1 MDKSSNIK
9 QKSTKIMLIVYR
21 LFLKLAFA
29 FLILSGVVVFYNSV
43 NFDDKT
49 FIFAITSSV
58 IFAISYL
65 VSYYLYKLYNKNKFE
80 TIKKDPLKTQIQLMI
95 RFLLFMVGASAFIA
109 GMYLTCANFS
119 GLIIA
124 FLGLCICE
132 LIFANRR
139 LTSHLSTFCENVA
152 TGVLFGY
159 VYISATN
166 GVNAFILLFWLV
178 TLILLF
184 LQEYFYHLTNIKK
197 HSNEDISKNELFK
210 IRARYFLRNALL
222 YTILY
227 VLVAFMSAIDLYSVI
242 TSSSVATIIFQL
254 LPLIISIITVVM
266 LFYTT
271 FHKDNNVQTPNYN
284 TVSNELDFKNKLQ
297 KLNSEIVNKSYD
309 YVVNTMNAKNGF
321 VRKTGEDYFYHCLN
335 TANILLENN
344 IKDENTI
351 ATALLHDCLEDVKDC
366 TFDFIVKLTNEN
378 VANSVAKLTKK
389 DGVDYKNDD
398 NMNEYLNNIL
408 LNRDATMVKIA
419 DRMHNVSTMTSNY
432 SETAKAQ
439 KRDETKKYFIP
450 FVVDAL
456 KKYPQDSQFLNVA
469 LNFFELI

>member
-9 QKSTKIMLIVYR
+9 QKSTKFMLIVYR

-210 IRARYFLRNALL
+210 TNYFRQ
-222 YTILY
+222 I
-227 VLVAFMSAIDLYSVI
+227 
-242 TSSSVATIIFQL
+242 
-254 LPLIISIITVVM
+254 
-266 LFYTT
+266 
-271 FHKDNNVQTPNYN
+271 
-284 TVSNELDFKNKLQ
+284 
-297 KLNSEIVNKSYD
+297 
-309 YVVNTMNAKNGF
+309 
-321 VRKTGEDYFYHCLN
+321 
-335 TANILLENN
+335 
-344 IKDENTI
+344 
-351 ATALLHDCLEDVKDC
+351 
-366 TFDFIVKLTNEN
+366 
-378 VANSVAKLTKK
+378 
-389 DGVDYKNDD
+389 
-398 NMNEYLNNIL
+398 
-408 LNRDATMVKIA
+408 
-419 DRMHNVSTMTSNY
+419 
-432 SETAKAQ
+432 
-439 KRDETKKYFIP
+439 
-450 FVVDAL
+450 
-456 KKYPQDSQFLNVA
+456 
-469 LNFFELI
+469 